1 MTSYVQTISRPA
13 RTMTDYE
20 LAAVLKASG
29 EHRDGFRDHVIISL
43 ALATGLREH
52 ELLALDIGDI
62 FDERGRARRHIA
74 LRVFKRSA
82 QEPAPQ
88 EVVLSDTVRAKLN
101 RLYRLRQQDGDLA
114 NDEPL
119 FLSRLGRRLS
129 ARQLRHA
136 FHQWQKR
143 AGLDRRFNFHVLRH
157 TACSGVY
164 RGTKDIRL
172 TQRFARHKSITTTS
186 IYTHPSDDEL
196 VRAVQ
201 ELPC

>member
-1 MTSYVQTISRPA
+1 MTSYAGTVARPA
-13 RTMTDYE
+13 RTMTDQE
-20 LAAVLKASG
+20 LAAILRSSG
-29 EHRDGFRDHVIISL
+29 QHRDGWRDHVLISL
-43 ALATGLREH
+43 AVATGLREH
-52 ELLALDIGDI
+52 ELLALNIGDI
-62 FDERGRARRHIA
+62 FDGKGRARRHVV

-82 QEPAPQ
+82 AEPAPQ
-88 EVVLSDTVRAKLN
+88 EVVLSETVRAKLEK
-101 RLYRLRQQDGDLA
+101 LYRLRQRDGELA
-114 NDEPL
+114 PSEPV
-119 FLSRLGRRLS
+119 FISRRGTRLS

-136 FHQWQKR
+136 FHQWQER
-143 AGLDRRFNFHVLRH
+143 AGLDRRFNFHVTRH

-164 RGTKDIRL
+164 RRTKDIRL